1 MARLNILLTRLA
13 VALTFFLLSATAQQ
27 FEPSTSA
34 SIYAGNKKWE
44 YHGCF
49 NETVGVEGTGGAR
62 ALAGSQQTKSDTLTV
77 EGCFDICNAKGAQF
91 AGLEYTKYVI
101 LCAVL
106 LLAILFAL

>member
-1 MARLNILLTRLA
+1 MARLNILLTRLV
-13 VALTFFLLSATAQQ
+13 VALSLFILSASAQQ
-27 FEPSTSA
+27 FEPSTNA

-62 ALAGSQQTKSDTLTV
+62 ALAGSEQTRSNSLTV

-91 AGLEYTKYVI
+91 AGLEYTKYV
-101 LCAVL
+101 LFYAL
-106 LLAILFAL
+106 LLVSYKVA